1 MMSLSKYTRAR
12 LVIQR
17 PEVHA
22 YDAAR
27 AMEDNHVGAV
37 IVHDGQHVVGMV
49 TDRDLALTLVA
60 GDLDPFEVQLLQ
72 IMATPV
78 VVQPLTASEADAAQL
93 MINHRVRRIPIVDGE
108 RVVGLVTL
116 DDLLLEQAL
125 DGATVAAIVR
135 AQLEEPARLKRRGAV
150 APGVLLGRSR
160 AMSR

>member
-1 MMSLSKYTRAR
+1 MSLSKYTRAR

-27 AMEDNHVGAV
+27 AMADNHVGAV

-49 TDRDLALTLVA
+49 TDRDLALALVA
-60 GDLDPFEVQLLQ
+60 GDRDPFEVQLLE
-72 IMATPV
+72 IMATPAV
-78 VVQPLTASEADAAQL
+78 ALPITASEADAAQL
-93 MINHRVRRIPIVDGE
+93 MISHRVRRIPIVDADK
-108 RVVGLVTL
+108 VVGLVTL

-125 DGATVAAIVR
+125 NGATVAAIVR

-150 APGVLLGRSR
+150 GPGMPLGRSR
-160 AMSR
+160 AVCR